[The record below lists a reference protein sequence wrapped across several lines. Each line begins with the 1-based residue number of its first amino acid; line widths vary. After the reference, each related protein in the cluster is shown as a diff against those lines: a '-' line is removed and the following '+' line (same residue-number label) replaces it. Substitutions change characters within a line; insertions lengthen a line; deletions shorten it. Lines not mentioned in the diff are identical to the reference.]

1 MSFSDDSDEDETGQ
15 LRQKMEAE
23 QNKKDEEEDKRMQEQ
38 IIRMSLLEIVEQKEK
53 KSEEQARAKHQNSF
67 SVFSYDKNYYNI
79 HKIEKKLID
88 PQRLTKIADYIYNPS
103 LREYDGLPYWIK
115 QYKNLIF
122 VGISQGLIRIFD
134 YHTNEELKPLVSKK
148 SKNTIN
154 RVLCMD
160 VSLTGEYLIAGYAE
174 GNLALFDISRQKLLM
189 DITDVHYHEVENVK
203 FLSIDSPITIVSGD
217 KKGILYKITVTKTLM
232 MYSFKT
238 DLIMKKAFKEFWSLA
253 ALQPFKGMPKEVSE
267 WHTYNIVAFANTEE
281 LNVAVLGT
289 NARKLYSVTRAEF
302 AKGFVEQG
310 NLCYLDWGYGITPVV
325 SREKSKWL
333 LAIGWG
339 KVLQILILENPDKGM
354 SGIRFDGYYICDYP
368 IDWVYFISD
377 SIVMILVNK

>member
-1 MSFSDDSDEDETGQ
+1 
-15 LRQKMEAE
+15 
-23 QNKKDEEEDKRMQEQ
+23 
-38 IIRMSLLEIVEQKEK
+38 
-53 KSEEQARAKHQNSF
+53 
-67 SVFSYDKNYYNI
+67 
-79 HKIEKKLID
+79 
-88 PQRLTKIADYIYNPS
+88 
-103 LREYDGLPYWIK
+103 
-115 QYKNLIF
+115 
-122 VGISQGLIRIFD
+122 
-134 YHTNEELKPLVSKK
+134 
-148 SKNTIN
+148 
-154 RVLCMD
+154 MD

-189 DITDVHYHEVENVK
+189 DITDVHYHEIENVK

-217 KKGILYKITVTKTLM
+217 KKGILYKITVTKTLL

-238 DLIMKKAFKEFWSLA
+238 DLIMKKAFKEFCSLA

-267 WHTYNIVAFANTEE
+267 WHTYNIVAFSNTEE

-325 SREKSKWL
+325 SREKSKCL

-368 IDWVYFISD
+368 ID
-377 SIVMILVNK
+377 